1 MKKMTLEE
9 IGKSVNKS
17 GATINGWKYRN
28 PELLEAVTI
37 GVFCKKNN
45 LDIDKLAKIIE
56 IQEMIKR
63 DK

>member
-17 GATINGWKYRN
+17 GITINGWKYRN

-37 GVFCKKNN
+37 GAFCKKNN
-45 LDIDKLAKIIE
+45 LDIETIKKLVE
-56 IQEMIKR
+56 LQEMIR
-63 DK
+63 DRK